1 MKLGIIGGSGLYSM
15 QALQKGHWRTIETP
29 WGHPSDAL
37 LEGEI
42 AGLPVVFLPRHGR
55 GHQLAP
61 GEINYRANIAALKAA
76 GCALLLSVSACG
88 SFTDALPPGHICLV
102 DQFVDRTHGRPKSF
116 FGDGLVV
123 HASLADPVADDLL
136 DRLAAAADE
145 AAIPCQRGGTY
156 LAMEGPQF
164 STRAESRLHKAQ
176 GMDVVGMT
184 GMPEAALAR
193 EAEMAYA
200 MAAMVTDF
208 DSWKDDAVSTAAV
221 IQTMAANTE
230 KAQAL
235 VQALCRRLVDFP
247 LPIPSRQGWECAL
260 DSAIVTPRA
269 SWPREGAAHLRAI
282 APRLFA

>member
-1 MKLGIIGGSGLYSM
+1 MKLGIIGGSGLYSLP
-15 QALQKGHWRTIETP
+15 ALAGARRRVVETP

-42 AGLPVVFLPRHGR
+42 AGLSVVFLSRHGR
-55 GHQLAP
+55 GHQLSPA
-61 GEINYRANIAALKAA
+61 EINYRANVAALKAV
-76 GCALLLSVSACG
+76 GCEMLLSVSACG
-88 SFTDALPPGHICLV
+88 SFTDALPPGHVCLV
-102 DQFVDRTHGRPKSF
+102 DQFVDRTHGRRKSF

-123 HASLADPVADDLL
+123 HASLADPVAEDLV
-136 DRLAAAADE
+136 DRLEAAANE
-145 AAIPCQRGGTY
+145 AQIYHRRGGTY

-164 STRAESRLHKAQ
+164 STRAESLLHKAQ

-208 DSWKDDAVSTAAV
+208 DAWKDEAVSTAGV
-221 IQTMAANTE
+221 IETMHANAA
-230 KAQAL
+230 KAQSL
-235 VQALCRRLVDFP
+235 VEALCHRLVAEP
-247 LPIPSRQGWECAL
+247 LPMPSVQGWERAL
-260 DSAIVTPRA
+260 DAAIVTPRA

-282 APRLFA
+282 APRFF

>member
-15 QALQKGHWRTIETP
+15 RALASAHWRVTETP

-42 AGLPVVFLPRHGR
+42 AGHPVVFLPRHGR

-61 GEINYRANIAALKAA
+61 GEINYRANLSALKAA
-76 GCALLLSVSACG
+76 GCSMLLSVSACG

-102 DQFVDRTHGRPKSF
+102 DQFVDRTQGRRKSF

-136 DRLAAAADE
+136 DRVEAAARDAQ
-145 AAIPCQRGGTY
+145 IPHQRGGTY
-156 LAMEGPQF
+156 LAMEGPHF

-176 GMDVVGMT
+176 GLSVVGMT
-184 GMPEAALAR
+184 AMPEAALAR

-200 MAAMVTDF
+200 LVAMVTDF
-208 DSWKDDAVSTAAV
+208 DAWKDEAVSTASV
-221 IQTMAANTE
+221 IATMQANTA
-230 KAQAL
+230 KAHAL
-235 VQALCRRLVDFP
+235 VEAVCRRLADDP
-247 LPIPSRQGWECAL
+247 LPIPSKQGWERAL
-260 DSAIVTPRA
+260 DTAIVTPRA
-269 SWPREGAAHLRAI
+269 SWPREGAALLRAI
-282 APRLFA
+282 APRFF